1 MTNFRVQNHLNKQV
15 PSKQF
20 ESVIVEMQERISRME
35 ELIKKYEESKK

>member
-1 MTNFRVQNHLNKQV
+1 MTNFRVQNHLNKRV

-35 ELIKKYEESKK
+35 ELIKKYEELKK